1 MNRDVAVYDYLK
13 LLNDMNFKGILKI
26 SVSVNWQLYKKY
38 NNLIMKIVFDYGIWY
53 VSYKSKKVTASV
65 QSSCSV

>member
-26 SVSVNWQLYKKY
+26 SVSVNWQLYKK
-38 NNLIMKIVFDYGIWY
+38 IQQFDNENC
-53 VSYKSKKVTASV
+53 V
-65 QSSCSV
+65 